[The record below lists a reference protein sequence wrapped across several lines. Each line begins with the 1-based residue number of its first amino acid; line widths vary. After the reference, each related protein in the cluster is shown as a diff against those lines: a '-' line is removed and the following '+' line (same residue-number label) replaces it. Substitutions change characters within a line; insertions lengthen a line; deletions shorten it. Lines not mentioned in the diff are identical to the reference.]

1 MEIVYRGHKGE
12 HREYFI
18 CSYCG
23 TAFYDDTFCGTAFYD
38 NTFIPHN
45 ITEVYSTLCPVCGVL
60 VMNVNKEK
68 FELYI
73 KAHNDLAESISMEG
87 CTDRMPG
94 GTEK

>member
-1 MEIVYRGHKGE
+1 VINVATKILYRGHKGE
-12 HREYFI
+12 HREYYI
-18 CSYCG
+18 CSY
-23 TAFYDDTFCGTAFYD
+23 CGTAFYD

-73 KAHNDLAESISMEG
+73 KAHNDLAESISTDG
-87 CTDRMPG
+87 CTDRMPDE
-94 GTEK
+94 TEK